1 MIAACHLL
9 HVGAVYVR
17 RPHTLSVPTLD
28 SSVIMNRQ
36 LTLLL
41 SKQFYRSARSELS
54 MGWVNPR
61 VGLGWVGLGWIGLG
75 RDFLIFGGL
84 GWVTRDTIVT
94 TAAENIPVKR
104 AVRRPWLTTE
114 TME

>member
-61 VGLGWVGLGWIGLG
+61 VGLGWVGLDWVGSRFFDFWWVGLG
-75 RDFLIFGGL
+75 RGSETAETQKLKIFICAEFIEATNV
-84 GWVTRDTIVT
+84 VTLM
-94 TAAENIPVKR
+94 AMA
-104 AVRRPWLTTE
+104 
-114 TME
+114 

>member
-9 HVGAVYVR
+9 HVGAVYVG

-61 VGLGWVGLGWIGLG
+61 VGLGWVGLGWVEF
-75 RDFLIFGGL
+75 FLIFGGL
-84 GWVTRDTIVT
+84 GWVVGPKQQKHK
-94 TAAENIPVKR
+94 N
-104 AVRRPWLTTE
+104 
-114 TME
+114 